1 MNVALLSHE
10 ILLLLLGVGVLLAD
24 LWVPASQKRSLGY
37 TAAAGVGIILLYS
50 LFALCPACSA
60 GDGDAFAFGR
70 MYVLDDMA
78 LFFKRF
84 FLIATLLVLLMTVE
98 FADRVQAGISEYY
111 SLILFAATGMMFA
124 ASSNDFALLFV
135 SLELIT
141 VTFYVLTSFQR
152 SNPGSLEAGVKYL
165 IIGALSS
172 AFLVFGIALVYGTT
186 GSFNFG
192 DIAAVNLRHA
202 GDPIFLFGILFVL
215 AGLGFKI
222 AAVPFQMWAPDV
234 YQGAPTPTTAF
245 LAVGS
250 KAAGFVLLLRVL
262 FTAVPDVTAQW
273 PALLAVI
280 AGVTILYGNLC
291 AVPQTNLKRL
301 LGYSSISHAGYLLM
315 GVAALTQAGQAAVM
329 FYLGGYLFTVLTA
342 FLVITVV
349 LRETGAEKIQ
359 DLQGLHQRS
368 PLLAT
373 GLTLSMVSLAG
384 IPPLVGFFGKLLLI
398 QAALA
403 SATATPVLYG
413 LVGVAIVG
421 VVISLYYYFGVIRAV
436 YWRGDESPAPILP
449 SMTAR
454 LTVGACMAGVVILGV
469 FPSGL
474 WESAL
479 KAAATLSLPVAL

>member
-1 MNVALLSHE
+1 
-10 ILLLLLGVGVLLAD
+10 
-24 LWVPASQKRSLGY
+24 
-37 TAAAGVGIILLYS
+37 
-50 LFALCPACSA
+50 
-60 GDGDAFAFGR
+60 
-70 MYVLDDMA
+70 
-78 LFFKRF
+78 
-84 FLIATLLVLLMTVE
+84 
-98 FADRVQAGISEYY
+98 
-111 SLILFAATGMMFA
+111 
-124 ASSNDFALLFV
+124 
-135 SLELIT
+135 
-141 VTFYVLTSFQR
+141 
-152 SNPGSLEAGVKYL
+152 
-165 IIGALSS
+165 
-172 AFLVFGIALVYGTT
+172 
-186 GSFNFG
+186 
-192 DIAAVNLRHA
+192 
-202 GDPIFLFGILFVL
+202 
-215 AGLGFKI
+215 
-222 AAVPFQMWAPDV
+222 
-234 YQGAPTPTTAF
+234 AF

>member
-10 ILLLLLGVGVLLAD
+10 ILLLLLGVGILLAD
-24 LWVPASQKRSLGY
+24 LWLPASQKRSLGY

-50 LFALCPACSA
+50 LFALCPACVP
-60 GDGDAFAFGR
+60 DGDSLRAFGG

-98 FADRVQAGISEYY
+98 FADRVTAGISEYY
-111 SLILFAATGMMFA
+111 SLILFAAAGMLFA
-124 ASSNDFALLFV
+124 ASANDFALLFV

-152 SNPGSLEAGVKYL
+152 SRVESLEAGVKYL

-186 GSFNFG
+186 GHFNFG
-192 DIAAVNLRHA
+192 DLATVSALHVA
-202 GDPIFLFGILFVL
+202 DPVFLIGLLFVL
-215 AGLGFKI
+215 VGLGFKI
-222 AAVPFQMWAPDV
+222 AAVPFQIWAPDV

-273 PALLAVI
+273 PLLVAVI
-280 AGVTILYGNLC
+280 AVLTILYGNLC
-291 AVPQTNLKRL
+291 ALPQTNLKRL
-301 LGYSSISHAGYLLM
+301 LGYSSISHAGYLLL
-315 GVAALTQAGQAAVM
+315 GVAALTQAGQAAVL
-329 FYLGGYLFTVLTA
+329 FYLGGYLFTVLAA
-342 FLVITVV
+342 FMVITVV
-349 LRETGAEKIQ
+349 LRDTGAEDIAQ
-359 DLQGLHQRS
+359 LRGLHHRS

-384 IPPLVGFFGKLLLI
+384 IPPLVGFFGKFLLFK
-398 QAALA
+398 AAL
-403 SATATPVLYG
+403 TAAARTPALYAA
-413 LVGVAIVG
+413 VGVAIVG
-421 VVISLYYYFGVIRAV
+421 VVISLYYYFGVVRAV
-436 YWRGDESPAPILP
+436 YWRSDAPSEPLEP

-454 LTVGACMAGVVILGV
+454 LTVGACMAGVVILGI

-474 WESAL
+474 W
-479 KAAATLSLPVAL
+479 KAALNASMILPLN

>member
-10 ILLLLLGVGVLLAD
+10 ILLLLLGVGILLAD
-24 LWVPASQKRSLGY
+24 LWLPASQKRSLGY

-50 LFALCPACSA
+50 LFALCPACVP
-60 GDGDAFAFGR
+60 DGASLRAFGG

-98 FADRVQAGISEYY
+98 FADRVTAGISEYY
-111 SLILFAATGMMFA
+111 SLILFAAAGMLFA
-124 ASSNDFALLFV
+124 ASANDFALLFV

-152 SNPGSLEAGVKYL
+152 SRVESLEAGVKYL

-186 GSFNFG
+186 GHFNFG
-192 DIAAVNLRHA
+192 DLAAVSALHVA
-202 GDPIFLFGILFVL
+202 DPVFLIGLLFVL
-215 AGLGFKI
+215 VGLGFKI
-222 AAVPFQMWAPDV
+222 AAVPFQIWAPDV

-273 PALLAVI
+273 PVLVAVI
-280 AGVTILYGNLC
+280 AVLTILYGNLC
-291 AVPQTNLKRL
+291 ALPQTNLKRL
-301 LGYSSISHAGYLLM
+301 LGYSSISHAGYLLL
-315 GVAALTQAGQAAVM
+315 GVAALTQAGQAAVL
-329 FYLGGYLFTVLTA
+329 FYLGGYLFTVLAA
-342 FLVITVV
+342 FMVITVV
-349 LRETGAEKIQ
+349 LRDTGAEDIAQ
-359 DLQGLHQRS
+359 LRGLHHRS

-384 IPPLVGFFGKLLLI
+384 IPPLVGFFGKFLLFK
-398 QAALA
+398 AALA
-403 SATATPVLYG
+403 AAARTPALYAA
-413 LVGVAIVG
+413 VGVAIVG
-421 VVISLYYYFGVIRAV
+421 VVISLYYYFGVVRAV
-436 YWRGDESPAPILP
+436 YWRSDAPSEPLEP

-454 LTVGACMAGVVILGV
+454 LTVGACMAGVVILGI

-474 WESAL
+474 W
-479 KAAATLSLPVAL
+479 KAALNASMILPLN